1 MDQRSHEWHQARV
14 GKITA
19 SRFKDVL
26 SRKKPTATQAKAGH
40 PGDPSAE
47 RTTYLWQTVIERL
60 TGNPTV
66 VYETAA
72 MRWGT
77 EQEPIARIA
86 YESETGLTVTE
97 CGFIP
102 HDGLPVG
109 CSPDGLV
116 GDVGLIEVKC
126 PFNPQNHLMTVLD
139 GMPDDHLAQ
148 IQGQLWLTSRQWCD
162 FVSFHPSM
170 PGEFQ
175 LYIERIHADAAYH
188 EILEREVRAFDD
200 EAEALIRALRAKV
213 SF

>member
-1 MDQRSHEWHQARV
+1 MEQRTHEWHQARV

-26 SRKKPTATQAKAGH
+26 SRKKPTAAQAKAGH

-47 RTTYLWQTVIERL
+47 RASYLWQTVIERL

-86 YESETGLTVTE
+86 YASEAYVQVDE
-97 CGFIP
+97 CGFIQ
-102 HDGLPVG
+102 HEELPAG

-116 GDVGLIEVKC
+116 GDDGLIEIKC
-126 PFNPQNHLMTVLD
+126 PFNPQTHLQTFLD
-139 GMPDDHLAQ
+139 GMPQDHLAQ
-148 IQGQLWLTSRQWCD
+148 IQGQLWLTGRRWCD

-170 PGEFQ
+170 PAEFQ
-175 LYIERIHADAAYH
+175 LYIKRIHADAAYH
-188 EILEREVRAFDD
+188 EILEREVRAFDA
-200 EAEALIRALRAKV
+200 EAEALIRALRGLV

>member
-1 MDQRSHEWHQARV
+1 MEQRTHEWHAARV

-26 SRKKPTATQAKAGH
+26 SRKKPSAAQAKAGH

-86 YESETGLTVTE
+86 YASEAYVQVNE
-97 CGFIP
+97 CGFVQ
-102 HDGLPVG
+102 HGELPAG

-116 GDVGLIEVKC
+116 GDDGLIEIKC
-126 PFNPQNHLMTVLD
+126 PLNAQNHLQTFLD
-139 GMPDDHLAQ
+139 GMPQDHMAQ
-148 IQGQLWLTSRQWCD
+148 IQGQLWLTGRQWCD
-162 FVSFHPSM
+162 FVSFHPAL
-170 PGEFQ
+170 PAEFQ
-175 LYIERIHADAAYH
+175 LYVERVHADEAYH
-188 EILEREVRAFDD
+188 EMLEREIRAFDA